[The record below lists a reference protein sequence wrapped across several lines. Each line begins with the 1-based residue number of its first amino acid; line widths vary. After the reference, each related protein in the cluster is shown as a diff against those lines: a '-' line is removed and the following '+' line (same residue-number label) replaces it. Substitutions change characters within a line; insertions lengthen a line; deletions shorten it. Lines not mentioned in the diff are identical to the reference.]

1 MSTLPI
7 GDRPARRPVAGSAL
21 AGRRSRSRSV
31 RRALAVAGCGVLTVT
46 LAGCESTEQESA
58 KIGREEQQAAR
69 ALTTAKP
76 ASAAHSAHGSGGQPH
91 HAGKHQSGHSTGSGG

>member
-1 MSTLPI
+1 MSTPPI
-7 GDRPARRPVAGSAL
+7 GDRPARRPVTGSVRAGH
-21 AGRRSRSRSV
+21 RSRSRSV

-69 ALTTAKP
+69 AQTAAKP
-76 ASAAHSAHGSGGQPH
+76 ASAHHGAAGSSH
-91 HAGKHQSGHSTGSGG
+91 HAGKHQTGHPTGSGR